1 MSDPEFL
8 ILDERDRDGSLSD
21 FGVKNVL
28 HVPIAHL
35 QAVINHS
42 QTDDEVYRQI
52 LSRISRSFFQSKN
65 GLPKFLNEASL
76 IVHCTHGSAAGRSFR
91 GAEQL
96 KEAGFNATMYKGG
109 FMGWKEKFS
118 KAMG

>member
-8 ILDERDRDGSLSD
+8 ILGERDRDGSLSD

-42 QTDDEVYRQI
+42 QTDEEVFRQI
-52 LSRISRSFFQSKN
+52 LSWIS
-65 GLPKFLNEASL
+65 
-76 IVHCTHGSAAGRSFR
+76 
-91 GAEQL
+91 
-96 KEAGFNATMYKGG
+96 
-109 FMGWKEKFS
+109 
-118 KAMG
+118 

>member
-8 ILDERDRDGSLSD
+8 ILDERDRDGSLTD

-42 QTDDEVYRQI
+42 QTDDEVFRQI
-52 LSRISRSFFQSKN
+52 LSWIS
-65 GLPKFLNEASL
+65 
-76 IVHCTHGSAAGRSFR
+76 
-91 GAEQL
+91 
-96 KEAGFNATMYKGG
+96 
-109 FMGWKEKFS
+109 
-118 KAMG
+118 

>member
-8 ILDERDRDGSLSD
+8 ILGERDRDGSLTD

-42 QTDDEVYRQI
+42 QTDDEVFRQI
-52 LSRISRSFFQSKN
+52 LSRISISFFRVKMVYQNS
-65 GLPKFLNEASL
+65 
-76 IVHCTHGSAAGRSFR
+76 
-91 GAEQL
+91 
-96 KEAGFNATMYKGG
+96 
-109 FMGWKEKFS
+109 
-118 KAMG
+118 